1 MRRKYQQD
9 KKIAAALKIIYF
21 SFSVD
26 ICVLVGFLNSEVVV
40 NKLAV
45 KQLQVC
51 FFFFPLSLLNY
62 FRYQAEKSVGLSV
75 IAHYFI
81 LCFFK
86 SKDRNNPNN
95 SIYI

>member
-26 ICVLVGFLNSEVVV
+26 IYVLVGFLNSEVVV

-45 KQLQVC
+45 KQSQV
-51 FFFFPLSLLNY
+51 FFSPLV
-62 FRYQAEKSVGLSV
+62 F
-75 IAHYFI
+75 
-81 LCFFK
+81 
-86 SKDRNNPNN
+86 
-95 SIYI
+95 